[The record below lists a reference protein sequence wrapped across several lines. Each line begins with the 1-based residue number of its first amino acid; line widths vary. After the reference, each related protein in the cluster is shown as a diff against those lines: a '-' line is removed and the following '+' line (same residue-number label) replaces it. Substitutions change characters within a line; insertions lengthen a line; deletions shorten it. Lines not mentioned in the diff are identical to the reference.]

1 MVTGYCALLCI
12 FLVVPKISVAR
23 DKIVI
28 VWSLTPVQLF
38 CSSMDCSPQ
47 GSAVHG
53 ISQAKILGELPFPS
67 PEDLPDPRINLRL
80 QADSLPLSHLGSLK
94 LTCSVAQLCPT
105 LCDPMESTTPG
116 FTSSLFPRVCSNS
129 CTLS

>member
-1 MVTGYCALLCI
+1 MVTGCCTFLCI

-28 VWSLTPVQLF
+28 VWLLTPVQLF

-53 ISQAKILGELPFPS
+53 ISQAKILSELPFPS
-67 PEDLPDPRINLRL
+67 PEDLPDSGINPASPGGFFTTEPPGKPKDKIT
-80 QADSLPLSHLGSLK
+80 Q
-94 LTCSVAQLCPT
+94 QL
-105 LCDPMESTTPG
+105 
-116 FTSSLFPRVCSNS
+116 F
-129 CTLS
+129 

>member
-1 MVTGYCALLCI
+1 MLSCNLGSLFVVTGYCALLCI

-80 QADSLPLSHLGSLK
+80 QADSLPLSHLGNPKIK
-94 LTCSVAQLCPT
+94 LPNNCSEDVSVIYILT
-105 LCDPMESTTPG
+105 SFLESGT
-116 FTSSLFPRVCSNS
+116 
-129 CTLS
+129 